1 MAFLVDIL
9 DNWSRNELDNSAED
23 YLADLHC
30 ADPDNP
36 EYFSLADHSEVQISL
51 STVGFVPLFGGDQ
64 SHKVLALFAPED
76 TLTAVAFYLAD
87 QWWTVEDIVRTS
99 NPSREGLHQVRTLGE
114 RMVLYVL
121 NRIIYRTQEME
132 RDEVPFLCHSSSD
145 YAKIFWR
152 KGEAVGFYSVK
163 PAGSMCPAYLTQ
175 SYQLPVLDT
184 MFVRKRY
191 RDKEFALKILEDFVD
206 SFTEENL
213 GLRYPL
219 SSLMYTAC
227 KQYLEKYPGDR
238 ELLWEVEG
246 VGLLFQRTLISSVFQ
261 KKAQRLS
268 EASKSDSDTFC
279 KELCSQ
285 QPEPEPEIEDPVCES
300 QSEPSEPCLPMDIQ
314 EEPEEEKPLEDKSE
328 EQGPTLVSTR
338 TRSSQL
344 KRPKISRKELETE
357 EDEEDNSRQH
367 ETTKLESKEQI
378 VENFTELIQQ
388 LAEDKDDGDMAK
400 LQEEISC
407 KPVGQLLEDSLHAE
421 ESSDNNQIT
430 EPEPAVSESFNGD
443 LRKLFDDTEKD
454 DTDDTV
460 QEDIIKETLEPHV
473 LDTQE
478 IEREVLDTESNLE
491 PGDTDE
497 KSLTT
502 LVSVNM
508 DLEKSMDSFP
518 DQVISSD
525 DLETSSQENMA
536 VELENTVMRQEEDIK
551 EALEVKDT
559 ETCIPVSGKELSGNG
574 LASYEE
580 TDGAEE
586 CSTSDTTE
594 SMDTGSL
601 DKHSINVMTDTLPTL
616 RQGPLLVVEL
626 QDVAFQQ
633 LSEGQKSQSG
643 DQSEESA
650 VETDQSAQKSME
662 RGGESSSE
670 EAEAEVPVIERR
682 GLRRKARAYKG
693 PAKKRN
699 KLV

>member
-1 MAFLVDIL
+1 MAFPVDIL
-9 DNWSRNELDNSAED
+9 NNCSFNVLENSADD
-23 YLADLHC
+23 YLADLRC

-36 EYFSLADHSEVQISL
+36 EYFSLANHSEVQISL

-87 QWWTVEDIVRTS
+87 QWWAVEDIVRTS

-114 RMVLYVL
+114 RVVLYVL
-121 NRIIYRTQEME
+121 NRIIYRKREME
-132 RDEVPFLCHSSSD
+132 RDEVPFLCHGSSD

-152 KGEAVGFYSVK
+152 EGEAVGFYSVK
-163 PAGSMCPAYLTQ
+163 PPGSMCPAYLTQ

-184 MFVRKRY
+184 MFIRKRY
-191 RDKEFALKILEDFVD
+191 QDKEFALQILEDFVD

-219 SSLMYTAC
+219 SALMFTAC
-227 KQYLEKYPGDR
+227 KQYVEKYPGDR
-238 ELLWEVEG
+238 EILWEVEG
-246 VGLLFQRTLISSVFQ
+246 VGHWFQRTLISSLFQ
-261 KKAQRLS
+261 KKTQRLS
-268 EASKSDSDTFC
+268 ETSKSDLDT
-279 KELCSQ
+279 L
-285 QPEPEPEIEDPVCES
+285 QPEPEPEIKDPVCES
-300 QSEPSEPCLPMDIQ
+300 QSEPSEPCLAMDIQ
-314 EEPEEEKPLEDKSE
+314 EEPEEEKLIEDNSE
-328 EQGPTLVSTR
+328 EQNPTPVSTHIG
-338 TRSSQL
+338 SSQL

-357 EDEEDNSRQH
+357 EDEDDKSNQNEA
-367 ETTKLESKEQI
+367 TKLESKEQI

-388 LAEDKDDGDMAK
+388 LAEDKDDSDMAK
-400 LQEEISC
+400 LQEEILC
-407 KPVGQLLEDSLHAE
+407 KPVGHILEDNQDILRHPE
-421 ESSDNNQIT
+421 ESGGNNQST
-430 EPEPAVSESFNGD
+430 EPAVPEPFNGD
-443 LRKLFDDTEKD
+443 LTKENNDTEKY
-454 DTDDTV
+454 DTDAAV
-460 QEDIIKETLEPHV
+460 QEDIINEALEPQE

-508 DLEKSMDSFP
+508 DLEKSLDSYP

-536 VELENTVMRQEEDIK
+536 IELENTVIRQEEDIK
-551 EALEVKDT
+551 EDLEGKDT
-559 ETCIPVSGKELSGNG
+559 EACSPVSGKELSGNG
-574 LASYEE
+574 LPSYEE

-594 SMDTGSL
+594 TMDTGTL
-601 DKHSINVMTDTLPTL
+601 EKHSINAITDTLPTL

-643 DQSEESA
+643 DLSEESA
-650 VETDQSAQKSME
+650 VETDQSVQKSME

-699 KLV
+699 KVV